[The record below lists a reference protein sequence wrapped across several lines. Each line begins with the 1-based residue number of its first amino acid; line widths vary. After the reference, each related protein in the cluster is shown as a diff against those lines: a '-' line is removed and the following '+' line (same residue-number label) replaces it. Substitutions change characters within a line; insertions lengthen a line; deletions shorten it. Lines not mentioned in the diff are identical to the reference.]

1 LKKIDQFIL
10 KSFAGPYVLSFF
22 IAEFVLI
29 MQFLWKYIDDIL
41 GKGFGVLEILE
52 LILYNALQLVPTA
65 LPISILLASVMV
77 FGEISEKYELS
88 TMKSA
93 GVSLLRV
100 MRPAIYLSMAT
111 FIFSIIASNFIK
123 PAAAYQ
129 YKKRFDLI
137 RKQKTTLAIEEGIFN
152 GEFPDIVI
160 RVDKKAENNVDM
172 KSVLLY
178 DQSQQDRS
186 LLNMIKADSAKMYPS
201 EDGKFFFMNLVN
213 GVQVQEMDRTPD
225 GSGVNKYPMMRTTF
239 KTWDKVVDM
248 SNFYLSESDIMVSR
262 NREDMLNTVQ
272 LFDQLDSINR
282 QIKQNTRDNSNDY
295 FKFLDRRV
303 LSATQY
309 ASELSKKRKDT
320 TKAKEVS
327 LPLRDTID
335 RRVITRNDGSITVE
349 NAMAHIKKK
358 SFNKSKALV
367 KEAIKTLPVVSDT
380 SKNEIQ
386 KQAELDK
393 HFKRR
398 ETANIETANINNV
411 KYFYQLY
418 DSLTIANLVRKAT
431 PYVSSNMD
439 KANNYINSYN
449 TQSYQK
455 ENVIYHL
462 SSQYSNALVCIL
474 FLFIGAP
481 LGSIIRK
488 GGYGY
493 PLLVAILFYILF
505 IIASILGTKLMK
517 SDKITGLAGGW
528 MPCLILLPFCI
539 FFTYKAL
546 KDASFNGIEK
556 LEKFINNLQLKWRER
571 KYKKDGVVEG

>member
-41 GKGFGVLEILE
+41 GKGFGAFDILE
-52 LILYNALQLVPTA
+52 LIFYNALQLVPTA

-100 MRPAIYLSMAT
+100 MRPAIYLSIAT

-201 EDGKFFFMNLVN
+201 EDGKFFFMNLIN

-248 SNFYLSESDIMVSR
+248 STFYLSESDIMVSR
-262 NREDMLNTVQ
+262 NREEMLNTFQ
-272 LFDQLDSINR
+272 LFDQLDSISSQISKNR
-282 QIKQNTRDNSNDY
+282 KDNSNDY
-295 FKFLDRRV
+295 FKFLDRKV
-303 LSATQY
+303 LSTAQY
-309 ASELSKKRKDT
+309 ADVLSKRSKDT
-320 TKAKEVS
+320 IKTEKVP
-327 LPLRDTID
+327 LPKIDTVD
-335 RRVITRNDGSITVE
+335 RREITKNDGSITLE
-349 NAMAHIKKK
+349 NAIINTKKK
-358 SFNKSKALV
+358 PFKKSKALV
-367 KEAIKTLPVVSDT
+367 KDIIKTLPVVT
-380 SKNEIQ
+380 PTNELR
-386 KQAELDK
+386 KQEELDK

-398 ETANIETANINNV
+398 DTANVDNV

-418 DSLTIANLVRKAT
+418 DSLTISNLIRKAT
-431 PYVSSNMD
+431 PFVSSNMD

-449 TQSYQK
+449 TQAYQK

-505 IIASILGTKLMK
+505 IIASILGTKLLR

-556 LEKFINNLQLKWRER
+556 LEKFINNLQLKWKER
-571 KYKKDGVVEG
+571 KYKRNGVVEG